1 MHINSAGHDDLFG
14 NVVRFIGGTAG
25 RLVDDAAV
33 ADEDIPD
40 RVATVGRIDHA
51 SAGKTGQHGWL
62 SGSAAIILPR
72 ALATDTAVLGLPAL
86 TVVSVA
92 VAARCS
98 TALWSTPGRPTAIV
112 TSARSVSGLAVIAT
126 SGGSRFHV
134 GNRAP

>member
-14 NVVRFIGGTAG
+14 NVIRFIGGTAG

-40 RVATVGRIDHA
+40 RVATIGRIDHA
-51 SAGKTGQHGWL
+51 SAGKTRQHGWL
-62 SGSAAIILPR
+62 SGSAAVILPR

-98 TALWSTPGRPTAIV
+98 TALWSDRKSTRLNSSHLGI
-112 TSARSVSGLAVIAT
+112 SYAV
-126 SGGSRFHV
+126 FCLKKK
-134 GNRAP
+134 